1 LAEGGR
7 TGTSGV
13 GRQRLRAGL
22 VIAEVALAITLMV
35 SAGLLVRSFVG
46 LISVD
51 PGFRKEN
58 LLALQVF
65 AWDRNTTPEKRAAF
79 FRETLDRLDA
89 LPGVIAAGAA
99 TAPPFFLKSDMAINL
114 DITIEGRGTAQQPLS
129 VFQNTV
135 TPTYFQAMGIP
146 LRAGRTFSDQ
156 DVRASTAVALI
167 NDTLARQSWPNQNP
181 IGQRITPRF
190 GGSRE
195 IVGVVGD
202 VRHGGLDQAARPEV
216 FIPHAQSGTGS
227 MTYVVR
233 TASDP
238 APLMQ
243 RVKAEIWAVDRLQT
257 FYATGVMEDLIDSS
271 LVERRFTLTLL
282 GIFAGVALF
291 LAIVGLYG
299 VVSLLTTQRT
309 NEIGVRVALGASTRD
324 ILQLVVGHGIKLVL
338 VGIVVGLFG
347 AFLTTRLLTTLLF
360 GVTPTDPSTFL
371 LAGALLL
378 IVAAGASLIPAR
390 RAARIDPLV
399 ALRYE

>member
-1 LAEGGR
+1 
-7 TGTSGV
+7 
-13 GRQRLRAGL
+13 
-22 VIAEVALAITLMV
+22 
-35 SAGLLVRSFVG
+35 
-46 LISVD
+46 
-51 PGFRKEN
+51 
-58 LLALQVF
+58 
-65 AWDRNTTPEKRAAF
+65 
-79 FRETLDRLDA
+79 
-89 LPGVIAAGAA
+89 
-99 TAPPFFLKSDMAINL
+99 
-114 DITIEGRGTAQQPLS
+114 
-129 VFQNTV
+129 
-135 TPTYFQAMGIP
+135 MGIP
-146 LRAGRTFSDQ
+146 LRAGRTFSEHDT
-156 DVRASTAVALI
+156 RTSAPVALI

-181 IGQRITPRF
+181 IGQRVTPRF

-202 VRHGGLDQAARPEV
+202 VRHGGLDRAARPEV

-233 TASDP
+233 TASDS

-243 RVKAEIWAVDRLQT
+243 RVKEEIWAVDRLQT

-282 GIFAGVALF
+282 GLFAVVALF

-338 VGIVVGLFG
+338 VGIAVGLFG
-347 AFLTTRLLTTLLF
+347 AFLTTRLLTSLLF

-371 LAGALLL
+371 FAGSILL